1 MSTTISI
8 GTAKIGFIGV
18 GRYASALL
26 DGILSSQANAGPV
39 ANRLTVYVHDR
50 APERATT
57 FSERFPSVVRVCRTA
72 KEVVEQSDL
81 HVVGVPSSA
90 LSNLFSEIGLDHP
103 SPHNP
108 KEQFVFMDGHEG
120 IDALASAGGFAYG
133 KVMFNEWVRITRG
146 VVAFWPGSLDQ
157 RHVEFLK
164 SLLNPLGTVWIARE
178 PHLLQ
183 VVRATAGCGNGVLTE
198 LLVAMQGAFSELG
211 LTKTQADESIR
222 SIVTGLHSYL
232 ERGGDVSR
240 LAESTCSGGNSLM
253 RALLDSPNRATA
265 KSAVSEWMMSIQKQL
280 PHI

>member
-183 VVRATAGCGNGVLTE
+183 VVRATAGCGN
-198 LLVAMQGAFSELG
+198 
-211 LTKTQADESIR
+211 
-222 SIVTGLHSYL
+222 
-232 ERGGDVSR
+232 
-240 LAESTCSGGNSLM
+240 
-253 RALLDSPNRATA
+253 
-265 KSAVSEWMMSIQKQL
+265 
-280 PHI
+280 